1 MKKQQI
7 IFKGSGRITTAAFI
21 KNKNMRYGQ
30 IRFKGGG
37 RINNVRITGLTE
49 EGGGGEDPIYKDDEC
64 LGFTAV
70 DGDVTVSLQNSGI
83 DAPPI
88 VYYKREEQDW
98 TLWNYSEL
106 NIAEGETIRFYGNN
120 NFKFNSAYRTSQFIM
135 SGTGKIIASGSC
147 NSLLSKEKTKVLT
160 QSCFSSLFN
169 NCQNLISAPEL
180 PATTL
185 APFCYDSMF
194 MGCDNLITAPEL
206 PATQL
211 DQSCYIKMFKN
222 CYSLVNAPVLP
233 AINLVPYCYQNM
245 FQRCTNLNYIKAMFT
260 TVPSSTYTSYWV
272 EAVAATGTFVKN
284 SQATWDVSGV
294 NGVPDGWT
302 IETADE

>member
-7 IFKGSGRITTAAFI
+7 VFKGSGRITTAAFI

-37 RINNVRITGLTE
+37 RIKNIRITGIDNG
-49 EGGGGEDPIYKDDEC
+49 GGGGEDPIYKDEEC

-70 DGDVTVSLQNSGI
+70 DGDVTVSLQNSNNN
-83 DAPPI
+83 API
-88 VYYKREEQDW
+88 VYYKKEGQDW
-98 TLWNYSEL
+98 TLWDCSEL
-106 NIAEGETIRFYGNN
+106 TIADGETIRFYGDN
-120 NFKFNSAYRTSQFIM
+120 NFKFNSVYGTSNFIM

-185 APFCYDSMF
+185 APYCYDSMF
-194 MGCDNLITAPEL
+194 MGCRNLINAPEL
-206 PATQL
+206 PAMQL
-211 DQSCYIKMFKN
+211 DQYCYNKMFRN
-222 CYSLVNAPVLP
+222 CYLLVHAPVLP
-233 AINLVPYCYQNM
+233 AINLINGCYYNM
-245 FQRCTNLNYIKAMFT
+245 FQGCNHLNYIKAMFI
-260 TVPSSTYTSYWV
+260 TVPSSTYNSYWV
-272 EAVAATGTFVKN
+272 ENVATTGTFVKN
-284 SQATWDVSGV
+284 SKATWDVSGV
-294 NGVPDGWT
+294 SGIPTGWT
-302 IETADE
+302 VETADE